1 MACCA
6 FGLLL
11 EMIHVRLRFTP
22 AFAVLMCALLVSG
35 PLLAEIYK
43 WVDDQGRTRYSD
55 KAPPQTAARTRVE
68 TIDTGGPVNTVEG
81 QDVSVAEFLSKA
93 EAAEKKRAAAR
104 TKRVVMYSTVWCGVC
119 KKARRYFRAND
130 IPFKE
135 FDVETSERGRKD
147 YARLNGRGVPIV
159 LVGKYRMDGFNPGR
173 FQQVYRQAGN

>member
-1 MACCA
+1 
-6 FGLLL
+6 
-11 EMIHVRLRFTP
+11 
-22 AFAVLMCALLVSG
+22 
-35 PLLAEIYK
+35 
-43 WVDDQGRTRYSD
+43 
-55 KAPPQTAARTRVE
+55 
-68 TIDTGGPVNTVEG
+68 
-81 QDVSVAEFLSKA
+81 
-93 EAAEKKRAAAR
+93 
-104 TKRVVMYSTVWCGVC
+104 MYSTVWCGVC